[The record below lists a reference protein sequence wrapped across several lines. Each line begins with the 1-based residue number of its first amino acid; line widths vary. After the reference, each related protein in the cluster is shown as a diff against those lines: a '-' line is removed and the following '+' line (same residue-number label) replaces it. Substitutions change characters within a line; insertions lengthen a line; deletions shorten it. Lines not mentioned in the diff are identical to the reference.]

1 MIDSDFITE
10 SGANGVP
17 QFETKSG
24 ACLRL
29 EALDGSLEPR
39 TAITTSPT
47 ISARSEPI
55 QQTNNPR
62 PRPPHHVR
70 NKQMNTVQ
78 NEEDIQTTSP
88 QLLTTDQT
96 LMAPGSIFDNLAAL
110 ELRDVEEAAGLVEA
124 VRTYVPV
131 RKPSREQFFRI
142 HPGQEYQLRCLVL
155 ELKEEGETLFVSPT
169 LNHALLG
176 EKCVSQRI
184 LRLGVT
190 RQGVAF
196 IWPVRP
202 PMADRP
208 DAWAST
214 ALDAITHAERRWTRM
229 TADMALGGYRIAVA
243 AVDDEPTWPKESFGE
258 LLKIAFKNSIVDSL
272 DHPTLRRLR
281 GEV

>member
-1 MIDSDFITE
+1 MTDTDTQLSPPQPGATTLQQPTTE
-10 SGANGVP
+10 ES
-17 QFETKSG
+17 S
-24 ACLRL
+24 
-29 EALDGSLEPR
+29 
-39 TAITTSPT
+39 TTS
-47 ISARSEPI
+47 
-55 QQTNNPR
+55 
-62 PRPPHHVR
+62 
-70 NKQMNTVQ
+70 
-78 NEEDIQTTSP
+78 
-88 QLLTTDQT
+88 
-96 LMAPGSIFDNLAAL
+96 GSIFDDLEAL
-110 ELRDVEEAAGLVEA
+110 KVRDVEEAAGIVQS

-142 HPGQEYQLRCLVL
+142 HPDPEYQLRSLVL
-155 ELKEEGETLFVSPT
+155 ELKEDGECLFISPT
-169 LNHALLG
+169 LQNALLG
-176 EKCVSQRI
+176 EKCVCQRI

-202 PMADRP
+202 PMADRA

-214 ALDAITHAERRWTRM
+214 ALDAIAHAERRWTRM

-243 AVDDEPTWPKESFGE
+243 AVDDEPTWPTESFGE

>member
-1 MIDSDFITE
+1 MSQTVENTE
-10 SGANGVP
+10 SP
-17 QFETKSG
+17 DTSG
-24 ACLRL
+24 PAASVIGC
-29 EALDGSLEPR
+29 EPL
-39 TAITTSPT
+39 AAS
-47 ISARSEPI
+47 S
-55 QQTNNPR
+55 
-62 PRPPHHVR
+62 
-70 NKQMNTVQ
+70 
-78 NEEDIQTTSP
+78 
-88 QLLTTDQT
+88 
-96 LMAPGSIFDNLAAL
+96 SIFDNLDALAVRDTDETAAI
-110 ELRDVEEAAGLVEA
+110 VAS

-142 HPGQEYQLRCLVL
+142 HPGQDYQLRCLVL
-155 ELKEEGETLFVSPT
+155 ELKEEVECIFISPT
-169 LNHALLG
+169 LQNALIG
-176 EKCVSQRI
+176 EKCVGQRI

-202 PMADRP
+202 PMADRA

-214 ALDAITHAERRWTRM
+214 ALDAIAHAERRWTRM

-243 AVDDEPTWPKESFGE
+243 AVDDEPTWPTESFGE

>member
-1 MIDSDFITE
+1 MKDETTE
-10 SGANGVP
+10 PNIG
-17 QFETKSG
+17 
-24 ACLRL
+24 
-29 EALDGSLEPR
+29 EAEHQPPSQ
-39 TAITTSPT
+39 T
-47 ISARSEPI
+47 IA
-55 QQTNNPR
+55 
-62 PRPPHHVR
+62 
-70 NKQMNTVQ
+70 
-78 NEEDIQTTSP
+78 
-88 QLLTTDQT
+88 TDQPPT
-96 LMAPGSIFDNLAAL
+96 AASSIFDDLDAL
-110 ELRDVEEAAGLVEA
+110 KVRDVEEAAGLVEG

-142 HPGQEYQLRCLVL
+142 HPGPEYQLRSLVL
-155 ELKEEGETLFVSPT
+155 ELKEEGETLFISPT
-169 LNHALLG
+169 LQNALLG
-176 EKCVSQRI
+176 EKCVGQRI

-202 PMADRP
+202 PMADRA

-214 ALDAITHAERRWTRM
+214 ALDAIAHAERRWTRM

-243 AVDDEPTWPKESFGE
+243 AVDDEPTWPTESFGE